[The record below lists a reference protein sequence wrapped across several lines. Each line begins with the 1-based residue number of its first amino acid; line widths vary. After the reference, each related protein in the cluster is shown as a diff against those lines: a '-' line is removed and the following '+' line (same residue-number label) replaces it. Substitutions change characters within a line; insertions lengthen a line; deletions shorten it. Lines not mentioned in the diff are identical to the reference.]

1 MNYVWVYKNR
11 SERPILKH
19 AVHSYSILTLY
30 DPENVLVYNNVCKM
44 LIWYHDG
51 LRNVDTLFCISS
63 VKLSKIWYLLFR
75 KKKPRGLAKFI
86 IVNIFFQKGCTF
98 LGGDNYNTCI
108 HAYYLS
114 LYIVIQFNYHLTPVC
129 LWLSPISA
137 EYRTTLNTDFAKEE

>member
-1 MNYVWVYKNR
+1 MCAKCW
-11 SERPILKH
+11 
-19 AVHSYSILTLY
+19 Y
-30 DPENVLVYNNVCKM
+30 DIMMGWEM
-44 LIWYHDG
+44 S
-51 LRNVDTLFCISS
+51 TLFFVYPVSS
-63 VKLSKIWYLLFR
+63 CPKFDTYYLE